1 METKKFISYLCLLLF
16 SFCATLP
23 LQTVT
28 LADSIINEGQRMH
41 NLNILLTN
49 KMFQDKREK
58 IDEFIKKEYTPKYM
72 DEFRKKIPAGV
83 DFEKEFPNIIQ
94 SIIPEINSRRDIMQ
108 SALEDQR
115 IKILTKLD
123 ADYKAFE
130 EASFELKNLIESNIK
145 VNEERRKVFE
155 QIKSLTNNNL
165 DFNQV
170 ETEID
175 KFIIKAGDMS
185 GNINDLNSS
194 INSLLN
200 N

>member
-16 SFCATLP
+16 SSCATLP

-72 DEFRKKIPAGV
+72 DEFRKKIPAGI